1 MKITNKIAGLAA
13 ALSLMCGTA
22 IAGPNLVTNGG
33 FEDGFEGWVTTMGVG
48 AYGAVFA
55 HSGQYSAGT
64 GCVGATCVSTAG
76 SGAYFGQTL
85 ATTAG
90 SQYEMSFWI
99 AENGGPNS
107 QVSVFWNGQM
117 VASALNPN
125 NYSYQNGTGPVQF
138 SVTGLFATGSDTW
151 FEVHGRQD
159 PGGIFF
165 DDVSVTEVG
174 TADVPEPGTLAVL
187 LTGLGLF
194 GATRR
199 AKRGAS
205 PQR

>member
-1 MKITNKIAGLAA
+1 MKITKKIACLTA
-13 ALSLMCGTA
+13 ALILMCGTA

-33 FEDGFEGWVTTMGVG
+33 FEDGDAGWVITMGIG
-48 AYGAVFA
+48 QYGSGLV
-55 HSGQYSAGT
+55 HSGQFGAGT
-64 GCVGATCVSTAG
+64 GCVGDRCVSTAG

-99 AENGGPNS
+99 AETGGPNS
-107 QVSVFWNGQM
+107 QVSVFWNGEM

-138 SVTGLFATGSDTW
+138 TVSGLLATSDSTW

-159 PGGIFF
+159 PAGIFF
-165 DDVSVTEVG
+165 DDVSVTEVD
-174 TADVPEPGTLAVL
+174 TTNVPEPGTLAVL

-199 AKRGAS
+199 GKRGAS

>member
-1 MKITNKIAGLAA
+1 MKITKKIACLSA
-13 ALSLMCGTA
+13 ALSLMCGAA

-33 FEDGFEGWVTTMGVG
+33 FEDGGAGWVITMGTG
-48 AYGAVFA
+48 QYGPGLV
-55 HSGQYSAGT
+55 HSGQFSAGT
-64 GCVGATCVSTAG
+64 GCVGDRCVSTAG

-90 SQYEMSFWI
+90 SEYEMSFWI
-99 AENGGPNS
+99 AETGGANS
-107 QVSVFWNGQM
+107 QVSVFWNGQE
-117 VASALNPN
+117 VANALNPN
-125 NYSYQNGTGPVQF
+125 NYSYQNGTGFVQF

-159 PGGIFF
+159 PAGIFF
-165 DDVSVTEVG
+165 DDVSVTEVD
-174 TADVPEPGTLAVL
+174 TTNVPEPGTLAVL

-199 AKRGAS
+199 GKRGAS